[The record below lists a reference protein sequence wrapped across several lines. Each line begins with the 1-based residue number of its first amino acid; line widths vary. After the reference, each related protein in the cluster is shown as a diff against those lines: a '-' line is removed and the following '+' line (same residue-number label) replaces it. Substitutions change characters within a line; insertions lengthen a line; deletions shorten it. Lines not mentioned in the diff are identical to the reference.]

1 LLVVLGL
8 SRGEFGDS
16 CGLTLPSNRAKS
28 DLEYDRL
35 VCWEQSSR
43 EKLSFNHNTMASN
56 NTSPESQPPN
66 REQSSQE
73 LQIRPQH
80 PFYLLPAELI
90 LDIIDLLPPEAF
102 INFAFANYP
111 FLHASGLAPA
121 LSRIRINYI
130 QDNTRI
136 PALFPLFRIPAE
148 ITLEIMHHLKP
159 IDLMRF
165 VMANYQDL
173 ARQGITPPLTE
184 DTLRQLR
191 IALGSDMVYSR

>member
-1 LLVVLGL
+1 VAPGL
-8 SRGEFGDS
+8 FQGEFGAS
-16 CGLTLPSNRAKS
+16 CGLTVPSNRVKS
-28 DLEYDRL
+28 NLEDDGL
-35 VCWEQSSR
+35 VCWKQPPRKE
-43 EKLSFNHNTMASN
+43 LSFNHYTMASN
-56 NTSPESQPPN
+56 GTSPQSQSPN
-66 REQSSQE
+66 PEDSSQI
-73 LQIRPQH
+73 LQDSQHIRPQH

-121 LSRIRINYI
+121 LSRVRINYI
-130 QDNTRI
+130 QDKTRI

-191 IALGSDMVYSR
+191 LALG

>member
-1 LLVVLGL
+1 
-8 SRGEFGDS
+8 
-16 CGLTLPSNRAKS
+16 
-28 DLEYDRL
+28 
-35 VCWEQSSR
+35 
-43 EKLSFNHNTMASN
+43 MASN

-191 IALGSDMVYSR
+191 IALGSDMVSSR

>member
-1 LLVVLGL
+1 LSAGSSHRERNSRLTTTPWPPTVHLHKANLLTRKTVVKYCKI
-8 SRGEFGDS
+8 R
-16 CGLTLPSNRAKS
+16 
-28 DLEYDRL
+28 
-35 VCWEQSSR
+35 
-43 EKLSFNHNTMASN
+43 
-56 NTSPESQPPN
+56 NTSGHN
-66 REQSSQE
+66 
-73 LQIRPQH
+73 I
-80 PFYLLPAELI
+80 YLLPAELI

-121 LSRIRINYI
+121 LSRVRINYI
-130 QDNTRI
+130 QDKTRI

-191 IALGSDMVYSR
+191 LALG

>member
-1 LLVVLGL
+1 MATNNAV
-8 SRGEFGDS
+8 SEAQ
-16 CGLTLPSNRAKS
+16 PSDQA
-28 DLEYDRL
+28 L
-35 VCWEQSSR
+35 Q
-43 EKLSFNHNTMASN
+43 T
-56 NTSPESQPPN
+56 PQ
-66 REQSSQE
+66 
-73 LQIRPQH
+73 QIRPQH

-121 LSRIRINYI
+121 LSRVRIDYI

-148 ITLEIMHHLKP
+148 ITLEIMHNLKP
-159 IDLMRF
+159 IDMMRF
-165 VMANYQDL
+165 VLANYQDL

-191 IALGSDMVYSR
+191 NAVGLRLVPRQ

>member
-1 LLVVLGL
+1 
-8 SRGEFGDS
+8 
-16 CGLTLPSNRAKS
+16 
-28 DLEYDRL
+28 
-35 VCWEQSSR
+35 
-43 EKLSFNHNTMASN
+43 MASN
-56 NTSPESQPPN
+56 NTSPESQPPKS
-66 REQSSQE
+66 EDSSQA
-73 LQIRPQH
+73 LQDSQHIRPQH

-121 LSRIRINYI
+121 LSRVRINYI
-130 QDNTRI
+130 QDKTRI

-165 VMANYQDL
+165 VLANYQDL

-191 IALGSDMVYSR
+191 IALGSGLDSSRWQSTKDECLRTYPTYAKLERSYFFAQPKVHRTILVSRRLPKNK

>member
-1 LLVVLGL
+1 LFEASYNSKKPTDYDNMAADNADPEPQPPEPEQV
-8 SRGEFGDS
+8 
-16 CGLTLPSNRAKS
+16 NRA
-28 DLEYDRL
+28 L
-35 VCWEQSSR
+35 
-43 EKLSFNHNTMASN
+43 
-56 NTSPESQPPN
+56 QPV
-66 REQSSQE
+66 QH
-73 LQIRPQH
+73 IRPQH

-90 LDIIDLLPPEAF
+90 LDIIDFLPPEAF

-121 LSRIRINYI
+121 LSRIRIEYI
-130 QDNTRI
+130 QERTQI
-136 PALFPLFRIPAE
+136 PALFSLLRIPAE

-165 VMANYQDL
+165 VLANYQDL

-191 IALGSDMVYSR
+191 SAVRSRLGFQR